1 MFFLPDSP
9 FFQLKRL
16 VIVLRFEFFFWFREF
31 GLLFFK
37 LIRFL
42 FLRRK
47 FGILRWEQLCF
58 GRKRF
63 LFRKIVLCER

>member
-16 VIVLRFEFFFWFREF
+16 VIVLRFGFFFWFREF

-37 LIRFL
+37 FIRL

-47 FGILRWEQLCF
+47 FGILRREHLCF